1 MLPGVLYFD
10 ILMYLYRSWAVS
22 LLCGNGESGQEHNS
36 SFALFPCL
44 ISLTVSSVRRCT
56 FLFCHQIHFNWV
68 QYPRKQL
75 KPCIQSSHSQVSDC
89 GSCCARKRLLNST
102 SAFIIFIIIIIFVII
117 IIVIIIIIITMTK
130 FSNLISYQLP

>member
-10 ILMYLYRSWAVS
+10 ILMYLYRAWAVS

-56 FLFCHQIHFNWV
+56 FRFCYQMHFYCV
-68 QYPRKQL
+68 QYPRKRL
-75 KPCIQSSHSQVSDC
+75 KPCIQNSHSQVSHC

-102 SAFIIFIIIIIFVII
+102 SPIIIFIIIIIVII
-117 IIVIIIIIITMTK
+117 IIVIIIIIITITK
-130 FSNLISYQLP
+130 FSSLISYQLP